1 MSPVGPHGT
10 RGRRNIADK
19 RRLLQYWRT
28 NAQPELAMTLTH
40 SLAQLQK
47 EHVVLELECI
57 DRMYLNAYVPKLT
70 SEAGIAAF
78 CRGYLGHRFA
88 STKQAVQMTTRFV
101 KSIESFLQRE
111 GLELVRFKKGQRKD
125 NILQQKLRTFK
136 KQEGVIFVGVAQEK
150 VRVPRTTRK
159 ALPGGGT
166 IPWII
171 YSTAMVNVYYFYCR
185 DQDFGPFF
193 LKFCSYFPYSAK
205 LCLNG
210 HEYLKC
216 QLAHRGIAFE
226 AMDNGLL
233 SCADL
238 HAAQRI
244 SDRLSHTKIDACF
257 RKWLARLPHPYSAQ
271 DRKAGYRYDLSV
283 LQAEF
288 SLTQVWDRPT
298 HGRCFFEEV
307 IRENIDLGRPEQVQL
322 IFARKMQRKTAT
334 DGRCRTRIITEGVV
348 PSLHVYY
355 KNTHLKQYHKE
366 GRGLRTET
374 TINNTYDFGVG
385 RRLKNLDALR
395 RIGFAANRRVLQVEQ
410 LTHDCHIG
418 AEAFNKLQKPAEVDG
433 HHVSALPFGQERV
446 QALLTVLVLFC
457 LQPEGFR
464 NRQLRPLLAQWLA
477 IPESKISPGR
487 MSYDLRR
494 LRLHGLI
501 ERLPKTQR
509 YRLTTFGLKSAL
521 FYSRAYQRLL
531 RRGLSELHDP
541 RLSESSALA
550 GSFAMFQ
557 KSLDA
562 FAAEKMAA

>member
-1 MSPVGPHGT
+1 MK
-10 RGRRNIADK
+10 I
-19 RRLLQYWRT
+19 
-28 NAQPELAMTLTH
+28 TH

-47 EHVVLELECI
+47 DHVVLELECI
-57 DRMYLNAYVPKLT
+57 DRMYLNAYQPKLT
-70 SEAGIAAF
+70 TGGGIAAF
-78 CRGYLGHRFA
+78 CRGYLGYRFA
-88 STKQAVQMTTRFV
+88 STKQAVQRTTQFV
-101 KSIESFLQRE
+101 SAIEAFIQRE
-111 GLELVRFKKGQRKD
+111 GLELVHFKKGQRKD
-125 NILQQKLRTFK
+125 GVLQQKLRNFK
-136 KQEGVIFVGVAQEK
+136 KAEGVIFVGVAQEK

-159 ALPGGGT
+159 RTESGGT

-171 YSTAMVNVYYFYCR
+171 YSTAMVNCYYFYCR

-193 LKFCSYFPYSAK
+193 LKFCSYFPYPAK

-216 QLAHRGIAFE
+216 QLAQRGIAFE

-233 SCADL
+233 CCADL
-238 HAAQRI
+238 KAAQRI
-244 SDRLSHTKIDACF
+244 SDALSDTKINAFF

-288 SLTQVWDRPT
+288 SLTQVWDRAT

-385 RRLKNLDALR
+385 RRLKNLPALLQ
-395 RIGFAANRRVLQVEQ
+395 IGLDANRRVLQVEQ

-418 AEAFNKLQKPAEVDG
+418 AQAFDQLQKPAEVNG
-433 HHVSALPFGQERV
+433 QHVSALPFGQERV

-464 NRQLRPLLAQWLA
+464 NRQLRPLLAQLLGLS
-477 IPESKISPGR
+477 ESQISPGR

-494 LRLHGLI
+494 LRLHRLI
-501 ERLPKTQR
+501 ERVPKTQR
-509 YRLTTFGLKSAL
+509 YRLTAFGLKTAL
-521 FYSRAYQRLL
+521 FYSRTYQRLL
-531 RRGLSELHDP
+531 RRGLSELHNP
-541 RLSESSALA
+541 RLSESSTLA
-550 GSFAMFQ
+550 IDFAKFQ
-557 KSLDA
+557 KALDA
-562 FAAEKMAA
+562 YIAEKLAA

>member
-1 MSPVGPHGT
+1 M
-10 RGRRNIADK
+10 NI
-19 RRLLQYWRT
+19 
-28 NAQPELAMTLTH
+28 TH

-47 EHVVLELECI
+47 EHVVMELECI

-70 SEAGIAAF
+70 SEGGIAAF

-88 STKQAVQMTTRFV
+88 STKQAVAMTQAFV
-101 KSIESFLQRE
+101 KAIETFLQRE
-111 GLELVRFKKGQRKD
+111 GLELVRFQKGQRKD
-125 NILQQKLRTFK
+125 DVLQQKLRRFK
-136 KQEGVIFVGVAQEK
+136 KPEGVIFVGVAQEK

-159 ALPGGGT
+159 ACPGGGT

-216 QLAHRGIAFE
+216 QLAQRGIAFQ
-226 AMDNGLL
+226 ALDNGLL
-233 SCADL
+233 ACADL
-238 HAAQRI
+238 KAAQRLCDGL
-244 SDRLSHTKIDACF
+244 SDTKIDAFF
-257 RKWLARLPHPYSAQ
+257 RKWLARLPHPYSPK
-271 DRKAGYRYDLSV
+271 DRRAGYRYDLSV

-288 SLTQVWDRPT
+288 SLTQVWDRPV

-334 DGRCRTRIITEGVV
+334 DGRCRTRIVTEGVV

-355 KNTHLKQYHKE
+355 KNTHLKQYHKRQPQ
-366 GRGLRTET
+366 GAGLRTET

-385 RRLKNLDALR
+385 RRLKNLTALR
-395 RIGFAANRRVLQVEQ
+395 QIGFAANRRVLQVEQ

-418 AEAFNKLQKPAEVDG
+418 AQAFDKLQKPAEVDG
-433 HHVSALPFGQERV
+433 QHVSALPFGQERV
-446 QALLTVLVLFC
+446 QALLTVLLLFC
-457 LQPEGFR
+457 LQPQGFR
-464 NRQLRPLLAQWLA
+464 NRQLRPLLAQLLGLA
-477 IPESKISPGR
+477 ESQIRPGR

-509 YRLTTFGLKSAL
+509 YRLTTFGLKTAL
-521 FYSRAYQRLL
+521 FYSRTYQRLL

-541 RLSESSALA
+541 YPLPASTLAADYAKFQNAL
-550 GSFAMFQ
+550 
-557 KSLDA
+557 DTYVT
-562 FAAEKMAA
+562 EKMAA

>member
-1 MSPVGPHGT
+1 M
-10 RGRRNIADK
+10 N
-19 RRLLQYWRT
+19 
-28 NAQPELAMTLTH
+28 LTH
-40 SLAQLQK
+40 SLAELQQ

-57 DRMYLNAYVPKLT
+57 DRMYLNVYQPKLT

-88 STKQAVQMTTRFV
+88 STKQAVEMTRRFV
-101 KSIESFLQRE
+101 KAIETFLRQE

-125 NILQQKLRTFK
+125 DVLQQKLRHCK
-136 KQEGVIFVGVAQEK
+136 KPEGVLFVGVAQEK

-159 ALPGGGT
+159 RTDSGGT
-166 IPWII
+166 IPWI
-171 YSTAMVNVYYFYCR
+171 YYTTAMVNTYYFYCR

-193 LKFCSYFPYSAK
+193 LKFCSYFPYTAK

-216 QLAHRGIAFE
+216 QLAQRGIAFE

-238 HAAQRI
+238 KAAQRI
-244 SDRLSHTKIDACF
+244 SDGLSAAKIDAFF

-271 DRKAGYRYDLSV
+271 DRQAGYRYDLSI
-283 LQAEF
+283 LQAEC
-288 SLTQVWDRPT
+288 SLTQVWDRAV

-307 IRENIDLGRPEQVQL
+307 IRENIDWGRPEQVQL
-322 IFARKMQRKTAT
+322 IFGRKMQRKTAT

-374 TINNTYDFGVG
+374 TINDTYDFQVG
-385 RRLKNLDALR
+385 RRLANLPKLR
-395 RIGFAANRRVLQVEQ
+395 QIGFAANRRVLQVEQ
-410 LTHDCHIG
+410 LTHDCHVG
-418 AEAFNKLQKPAEVDG
+418 AEAFEQLQKPAEVDG
-433 HHVSALPFGQERV
+433 QHVSALPFGQERV
-446 QALLTVLVLFC
+446 QALFAVLVLFC

-464 NRQLRPLLAQWLA
+464 NRQLRPLLAQWLGL
-477 IPESKISPGR
+477 PESDIRPGR

-509 YRLTTFGLKSAL
+509 YRLTTVGLKTAL
-521 FYSRAYQRLL
+521 FYSRTYLRLR

-541 RLSESSALA
+541 RTAASSTLA
-550 GSFAMFQ
+550 REFTRFQ
-557 KSLDA
+557 TTLDA
-562 FAAEKMAA
+562 YVAQKMAV

>member
-1 MSPVGPHGT
+1 MK
-10 RGRRNIADK
+10 I
-19 RRLLQYWRT
+19 
-28 NAQPELAMTLTH
+28 TH

-57 DRMYLNAYVPKLT
+57 DRMYLNAYQPKLT
-70 SEAGIAAF
+70 TGGGIAAF
-78 CRGYLGHRFA
+78 CRGYLGYRFA
-88 STKQAVQMTTRFV
+88 STKQAVQRTTQFV
-101 KSIESFLQRE
+101 SAIEAFIQRE
-111 GLELVRFKKGQRKD
+111 GLELVHFKKGQRKD
-125 NILQQKLRTFK
+125 GVLQQKLRNFK
-136 KQEGVIFVGVAQEK
+136 KAEGVIFVGVAQEK

-159 ALPGGGT
+159 RTESGGT

-171 YSTAMVNVYYFYCR
+171 YSTAMVNCYYFYCR

-193 LKFCSYFPYSAK
+193 LKFCSYFPYPAK

-216 QLAHRGIAFE
+216 QLAQRGIAFE

-233 SCADL
+233 CCADL
-238 HAAQRI
+238 KAAQRI
-244 SDRLSHTKIDACF
+244 SDALSDTKINAFF

-288 SLTQVWDRPT
+288 SLTQVWDRAT

-385 RRLKNLDALR
+385 RRLKNLPALR
-395 RIGFAANRRVLQVEQ
+395 QIGLDANRRVLQVEQ

-418 AEAFNKLQKPAEVDG
+418 AQAFDQLQKPAEVDG
-433 HHVSALPFGQERV
+433 QHVSALPFGQERV

-464 NRQLRPLLAQWLA
+464 NRQLRPLLAQLLGLS
-477 IPESKISPGR
+477 ESQISPGR

-494 LRLHGLI
+494 LRLHRLI
-501 ERLPKTQR
+501 ERVPKTQR
-509 YRLTTFGLKSAL
+509 YRLTAFGLKTAL
-521 FYSRAYQRLL
+521 FYSRTYQRLL
-531 RRGLSELHDP
+531 RRGLSELHAR

-550 GSFAMFQ
+550 IDFAKFQ
-557 KSLDA
+557 KALDA
-562 FAAEKMAA
+562 YIAEKLAA

>member
-1 MSPVGPHGT
+1 M
-10 RGRRNIADK
+10 K
-19 RRLLQYWRT
+19 
-28 NAQPELAMTLTH
+28 LTH

-88 STKQAVQMTTRFV
+88 STKQAVMMTEAFI
-101 KSIESFLQRE
+101 KAIQAFIQKE
-111 GLELVRFKKGQRKD
+111 GLELVRFHKGQRKD
-125 NILQQKLRTFK
+125 AVMQRHLRHFK
-136 KQEGVIFVGVAQEK
+136 KQEGVLFVGVAQEK
-150 VRVPRTTRK
+150 MRVPRTTRK

-166 IPWII
+166 IPWIL

-185 DQDFGPFF
+185 DKDFGPFF

-216 QLAHRGIAFE
+216 QLAQRGLAFE
-226 AMDNGLL
+226 PMDNGLL
-233 SCADL
+233 ACADL
-238 HAAQRI
+238 KAAQRI
-244 SDRLSHTKIDACF
+244 SDGLSEAKIDAFF

-288 SLTQVWDRPT
+288 SLTQVWDRAT

-334 DGRCRTRIITEGVV
+334 DGRCRTRIITEGVL

-355 KNTHLKQYHKE
+355 KSTHLKQYHKE

-395 RIGFAANRRVLQVEQ
+395 QIGFAANRRVLQVEQ

-433 HHVSALPFGQERV
+433 QHASALPFGQERV
-446 QALLTVLVLFC
+446 QALLTVLILFC
-457 LQPEGFR
+457 FQPEGFR
-464 NRQLRPLLAQWLA
+464 NRQLRPLLAQWLGTS
-477 IPESKISPGR
+477 ESQMSPGR

-501 ERLPKTQR
+501 ERIPKTQR
-509 YRLTTFGLKSAL
+509 YRLTTLGLKTAL
-521 FYSRAYQRLL
+521 FYNRAYQRLL

-541 RLSESSALA
+541 RTSESSALA
-550 GSFAMFQ
+550 LDFAKFQ

-562 FAAEKMAA
+562 YVAEKLAA